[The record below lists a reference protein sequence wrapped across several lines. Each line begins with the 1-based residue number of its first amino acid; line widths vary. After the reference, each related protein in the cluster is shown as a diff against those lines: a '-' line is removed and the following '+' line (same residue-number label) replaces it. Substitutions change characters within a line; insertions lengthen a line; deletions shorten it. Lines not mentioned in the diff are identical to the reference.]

1 MRCLRCGSE
10 MYLAHVAPDNTM
22 PVPGY
27 EQRTLKCSECGDTEH
42 RLVFAAD
49 EAAPDAKT
57 PLQNPP
63 TNARPAK
70 EPPAIAMPA
79 KTALAQEAPAKEP
92 SAREG
97 SAVKATLPSNERP
110 ATMGEAPV
118 Q

>member
-1 MRCLRCGSE
+1 
-10 MYLAHVAPDNTM
+10 
-22 PVPGY
+22 
-27 EQRTLKCSECGDTEH
+27 SECGDTER

-92 SAREG
+92 SAPEG
-97 SAVKATLPSNERP
+97 SAIKATLPSNERP
-110 ATMGEAPV
+110 ATMAHPPV
-118 Q
+118 QVRAVEPGGQDGRHATGPEGAPP